1 MAKPEPPLRQN
12 GEKDALLSNVA
23 LLYYGEGLTQGDI
36 AKRMKVSRATIVN
49 MLRESRELS
58 IVDIRVDGKNLKGS
72 NLSRD
77 LREKF
82 ELEDVYVAL
91 TGEGASTSRQSNL
104 PQLARVAATAI
115 LDVVEPGDR
124 VGVAWGETV
133 LAMANEMPRTLVG
146 RVEIRQLIGSM
157 ISTRVP
163 ASENCAIQI
172 ANKLG
177 ANCYTLHAPGL
188 ISTAALATTFRAE
201 PTIAEQL
208 GRLRALDMT
217 IASIGNIRPDTHLAA
232 AGMATAA
239 ELDAARA
246 AGAVGVICCRYID
259 AMGNEIALPP
269 HDRLIAADLRD
280 LLAARKRLLAVC
292 GKDRGPATLAAIR
305 GRLVMHLC
313 VDHGLARYLI
323 EA

>member
-104 PQLARVAATAI
+104 PQLARVAAT
-115 LDVVEPGDR
+115 G
-124 VGVAWGETV
+124 
-133 LAMANEMPRTLVG
+133 LAL
-146 RVEIRQLIGSM
+146 
-157 ISTRVP
+157 
-163 ASENCAIQI
+163 
-172 ANKLG
+172 LG
-177 ANCYTLHAPGL
+177 AKPCWRWRMKC
-188 ISTAALATTFRAE
+188 RA
-201 PTIAEQL
+201 
-208 GRLRALDMT
+208 RW
-217 IASIGNIRPDTHLAA
+217 
-232 AGMATAA
+232 
-239 ELDAARA
+239 
-246 AGAVGVICCRYID
+246 
-259 AMGNEIALPP
+259 
-269 HDRLIAADLRD
+269 
-280 LLAARKRLLAVC
+280 
-292 GKDRGPATLAAIR
+292 
-305 GRLVMHLC
+305 
-313 VDHGLARYLI
+313 
-323 EA
+323 

>member
-305 GRLVMHLC
+305 GRLVTHLC